1 MSKLR
6 SIIALLLVSGVL
18 LLTACGRPYQYTATV
33 LEPAKQVTDFTI
45 NDQHGQPFTL
55 SAQQGKVTLI
65 FFGYTNC
72 PDFCPTTMGDWK
84 QVKQL
89 LGDDAANVR
98 FVLLSVDPQRDTPEA
113 LKQYLDHFDP
123 SFIGLRPTQEQLDQL
138 SQEYGVGADAH
149 TQHMEV
155 ADPRRHGTYSYAI
168 DQSGRWRLLFS
179 YATDPQQI
187 ADDLKHLLQSS

>member
-1 MSKLR
+1 MSNLR
-6 SIIALLLVSGVL
+6 SIVALLLMSSVL
-18 LLTACGRPYQYTATV
+18 LLSACGRPYQYTATV
-33 LEPAKQVTDFTI
+33 LEPAKPVTDFTI
-45 NDQHGQPFTL
+45 NDQHGQPFQL

-65 FFGYTNC
+65 YFGYTSC

-89 LGDDAANVR
+89 LGADAANVR

-123 SFIGLRPTQEQLDQL
+123 SFIGLRPSQEQLDQL

-149 TQHMEV
+149 TQHMDA
-155 ADPRRHGTYSYAI
+155 ADPRRHGTYTYGI

-179 YATDPQQI
+179 YDTDPQQI
-187 ADDLKHLLQSS
+187 ADDLRQLLQSS

>member
-1 MSKLR
+1 MPNLR
-6 SIIALLLVSGVL
+6 SIMALLLSSVL

-45 NDQHGQPFTL
+45 NDQHGLPFQL

-65 FFGYTNC
+65 YFGYTNC

-89 LGDDAANVR
+89 LGEEAANVR

-123 SFIGLRPTQEQLDQL
+123 SFIGLRPSQEQLDQL

-149 TQHMEV
+149 TQHMDV
-155 ADPRRHGTYSYAI
+155 ADPRRHGTYTYAI

-179 YATDPQQI
+179 YDTDPQQI
-187 ADDLKHLLQSS
+187 ADDLKQLLQSS

>member
-1 MSKLR
+1 MLNLR
-6 SIIALLLVSGVL
+6 SIVALLLMSGVL
-18 LLTACGRPYQYTATV
+18 ILTACGRPYQYTATV

-45 NDQHGQPFTL
+45 NDQNGQPFQL
-55 SAQQGKVTLI
+55 SAQRGKVTLI

-89 LGDDAANVR
+89 LGEDAADVH

-123 SFIGLRPTQEQLDQL
+123 SFIGLRPSQEQLDQL
-138 SQEYGVGADAH
+138 SREYGVGADAH
-149 TQHMEV
+149 TQHRDT
-155 ADPRRHGTYSYAI
+155 ADPTLHGTYSYAI
-168 DQSGRWRLLFS
+168 DQQGRWRLLFS
-179 YATDPQQI
+179 YGTNPQEI
-187 ADDLKHLLQSS
+187 ADDLKQLLQSS